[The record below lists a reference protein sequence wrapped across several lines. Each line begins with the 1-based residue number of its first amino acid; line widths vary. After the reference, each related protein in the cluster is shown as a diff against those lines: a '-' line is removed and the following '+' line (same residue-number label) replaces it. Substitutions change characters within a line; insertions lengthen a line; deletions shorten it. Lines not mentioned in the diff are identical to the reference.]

1 MLNIEYVISRA
12 NKIDNRKQLE
22 KFFDSF
28 FCEKNLAEYMVDGMP
43 NDIEY
48 ALVKEM
54 FRDDRSAYE
63 KAFDIVRKDDFCY
76 EAFYVFYKLSDDV
89 GLHFYFSSI
98 FNNINDYDTFTS
110 YNKYVFGKIVA
121 YYIEFLRSIGNITY
135 AIKVTKL
142 VLAKND
148 EKFPIDENTLTLL
161 YSDNEIF
168 DEFYDL
174 YLEKD
179 FEYIES
185 YLRLIIVCLKHDKEL
200 IAREVSKELL
210 YKYPYANYLDHIWDL
225 DKVNTKEAIEF
236 KKATENCYLD
246 FVAIPSFFS
255 WFSLNKEVE
264 AKS

>member
-1 MLNIEYVISRA
+1 MA

-22 KFFDSF
+22 TFFDNF
-28 FCEKNLAEYMVDGMP
+28 FCEKNLAEYMVSGMP
-43 NDIEY
+43 NNAEY
-48 ALVKEM
+48 ALIKEM
-54 FRDDRSAYE
+54 FIDNRSAYE
-63 KAFDIVRKDDFCY
+63 KAFDIINKDDFCY

-89 GLHFYFSSI
+89 SLHFYFNSI
-98 FNNINDYDTFTS
+98 FNNINDFDTFTS

-148 EKFPIDENTLTLL
+148 ENFPVDENTLTLL

-174 YLEKD
+174 YLEKG

-210 YKYPYANYLDHIWDL
+210 YKYPYADYLDHIWDL
-225 DKVNTKEAIEF
+225 DEINTEEAIEF
-236 KKATENCYLD
+236 KKAVESCYLD
-246 FVAIPSFFS
+246 FVSIPSFFS
-255 WFSLNKEVE
+255 WFSLNKEQSVE
-264 AKS
+264 S